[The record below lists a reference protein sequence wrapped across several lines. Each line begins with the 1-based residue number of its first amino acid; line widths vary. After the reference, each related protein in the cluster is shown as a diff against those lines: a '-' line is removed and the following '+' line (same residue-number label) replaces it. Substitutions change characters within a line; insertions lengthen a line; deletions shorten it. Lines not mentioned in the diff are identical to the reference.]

1 MKDFLDK
8 NRILLGALA
17 LTLIAGLVV
26 IAQRWGVEAENKT
39 YDVVLDYSELELLA
53 EQSEHDDGA
62 SPALWKNPPWP
73 SPPP

>member
-53 EQSEHDDGA
+53 EQSEHEIGRA
-62 SPALWKNPPWP
+62 SCRERVFCWV
-73 SPPP
+73 

>member
-53 EQSEHDDGA
+53 EQSEHDIA
-62 SPALWKNPPWP
+62 
-73 SPPP
+73 